1 MSDDTSRRRSTRR
14 PTMTRPIERGIM
26 GGPTAGQKLRYNP
39 LTPAELADIITQAR
53 TQRTEEDITEYA
65 RRKAA

>member
-1 MSDDTSRRRSTRR
+1 VSDDTSRRRSTRR
-14 PTMTRPIERGIM
+14 TTMTRPIERGIM

-53 TQRTEEDITEYA
+53 TQRTEEDIRDYA
-65 RRKAA
+65 ERKAS

>member
-1 MSDDTSRRRSTRR
+1 
-14 PTMTRPIERGIM
+14 MTRPIERGIM

-39 LTPAELADIITQAR
+39 LTPTELADIITQAR

-65 RRKAA
+65 RKRTA

>member
-14 PTMTRPIERGIM
+14 PNMTRPVERGIM

-39 LTPAELADIITQAR
+39 LTQAELAQIITEAR
-53 TQRTEEDITEYA
+53 TIRAEDDIQAYA
-65 RRKAA
+65 RRKTA